1 MDVLAG
7 EATELLQTLIRNAC
21 VNDGTEDS
29 GHEQRS
35 SDLLAQVLDGPGV
48 DLQSYQA
55 HPGRTSLVARIE
67 GRDPSAPTLLLMGHT
82 DVVPANAEGWRED
95 PFGGDLIDGWVW
107 GRGAVDMLNLTAT
120 MAVATRRLAASGW
133 RPSGTLIYLAV
144 ADEEGGGHQG
154 AEWLLDHVPEAVQ
167 ADYVIT
173 ESGGIPTAT
182 PTGLR
187 LNISAAEKG
196 LAGCRLRVRGTP
208 GHGSRPLRTDN
219 AVVKAAEVVRRIAA
233 YRPVSQ
239 VGEIWRRYAEGMGL
253 PPELYD
259 VDRVWDACQ
268 ELEDPRLARL
278 AHACT
283 HTTFSTNVIMGGSKI
298 NVIPDVVDIEV
309 DCRTL
314 PGQTADDVRAM
325 LADALGPLADEVEVS
340 FVLESPSTTSAVDT
354 PLWPVLEQVADSLH
368 PGAKLLPMMSTGA
381 TDARFFR
388 QRGTPSYGFGLMSRD
403 LTIQQFTAMF
413 HGNDERVDVESLR
426 LSTLLWD
433 EVARRFLT

>member
-1 MDVLAG
+1 MDELAG
-7 EATELLQTLIRNAC
+7 ETTELLQALIRNAC
-21 VNDGTEDS
+21 VNDGTVTS
-29 GHEQRS
+29 GQEARNA
-35 SDLLAQVLDGPGV
+35 DLLGTMLEGPGI
-48 DLQSYQA
+48 DLRSFEAQ
-55 HPGRTSLVARIE
+55 PGRTSLVARIE

-82 DVVPANAEGWRED
+82 DVVPANPEGWRQD
-95 PFGGDLIDGWVW
+95 PYGGDLIDGWVW

-120 MAVATRRLAASGW
+120 MAVATRRLAANGW
-133 RPSGTLIYLAV
+133 RPSGTLVYLAV
-144 ADEEGGGHQG
+144 ADEEGGGHHG
-154 AEWLLDHVPEAVQ
+154 AEWLLDHAPDSVK

-182 PTGLR
+182 PAGLR
-187 LNISAAEKG
+187 LNLTAAEKG
-196 LAGCRLRVRGTP
+196 LAGCRLRIRGTP

-219 AVVKAAEVVRRIAA
+219 AVVKAAEVVRRITG

-259 VDRVWDACQ
+259 VERVWDACE
-268 ELEDPRLARL
+268 ELEDVRLARL

-298 NVIPDVVDIEV
+298 NVIPDVVDIEL

-314 PGQTADDVRAM
+314 PGQTSDDVRAM
-325 LADALGPLADEVEVS
+325 LAEALGPMAAEVEIT
-340 FVLESPSTTSAVDT
+340 FVLENPSTSSDTDT
-354 PLWPVLEQVADSLH
+354 PLWPVLERVAGSVY
-368 PGAKLLPMMSTGA
+368 PGAGLLPMLSTGA

-388 QRGTPSYGFGLMSRD
+388 RRGTPAYGFGLMSRD
-403 LTIQQFTAMF
+403 LTLQEFSAMF

-433 EVARRFLT
+433 EVARQFLA

>member
-1 MDVLAG
+1 MDELAG
-7 EATELLQTLIRNAC
+7 ETTELLQALIRNAC
-21 VNDGTEDS
+21 VNDGTVTS
-29 GHEQRS
+29 GQEARNA
-35 SDLLAQVLDGPGV
+35 DLLGTMLEGPGI
-48 DLQSYQA
+48 DLRSFEAQ
-55 HPGRTSLVARIE
+55 PGRTSLVARIE

-82 DVVPANAEGWRED
+82 DVVPANPEGWRQD
-95 PFGGDLIDGWVW
+95 PYGGDLIDGWVW

-120 MAVATRRLAASGW
+120 MAVATRRLAANGW
-133 RPSGTLIYLAV
+133 RPSGTLVYLAV
-144 ADEEGGGHQG
+144 ADEEGGGHHG
-154 AEWLLDHVPEAVQ
+154 AEWLLDHAPDSVK

-182 PTGLR
+182 PAGLR
-187 LNISAAEKG
+187 LNLTAAEKG
-196 LAGCRLRVRGTP
+196 LAGCRLRIRGTP

-219 AVVKAAEVVRRIAA
+219 AVVKAAEVVRRITA

-259 VDRVWDACQ
+259 VERVWDACE
-268 ELEDPRLARL
+268 ELEDVRLARL

-298 NVIPDVVDIEV
+298 NVIPDVVDIEL

-314 PGQTADDVRAM
+314 PGQTSDDVRAM
-325 LADALGPLADEVEVS
+325 LAEALGPMAAEVEIT
-340 FVLESPSTTSAVDT
+340 FVLENPSTSSDTDT
-354 PLWPVLEQVADSLH
+354 PLWPVLERVAGSVY
-368 PGAKLLPMMSTGA
+368 PGAGLLPMLSTGA

-388 QRGTPSYGFGLMSRD
+388 RRGTPAYGFGLMSRD
-403 LTIQQFTAMF
+403 LTLQEFSAMF

-433 EVARRFLT
+433 EVARQFLA